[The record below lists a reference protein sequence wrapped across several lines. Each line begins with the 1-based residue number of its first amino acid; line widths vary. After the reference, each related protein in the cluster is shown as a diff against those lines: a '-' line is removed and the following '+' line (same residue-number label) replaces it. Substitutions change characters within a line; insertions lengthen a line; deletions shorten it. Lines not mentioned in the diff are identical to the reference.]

1 MFGAARIHLPD
12 PSCLNSAERAGAGRN
27 VGRVNEQ
34 ALRLMPGHREP
45 RRLASS
51 CVPFLHA
58 SCLCQWLWLFRYVL
72 KRTVSGNVS
81 KRASGGH
88 GPEQTAKHAWQRKH
102 CPGLKIYV
110 SHHSYII

>member
-34 ALRLMPGHREP
+34 ALRLMPGHRGP

-51 CVPFLHA
+51 CVPFSMHP
-58 SCLCQWLWLFRYVL
+58 VP
-72 KRTVSGNVS
+72 
-81 KRASGGH
+81 ASGCGYS
-88 GPEQTAKHAWQRKH
+88 GTFRGALCREA
-102 CPGLKIYV
+102 
-110 SHHSYII
+110 